1 MKTAFLLV
9 FAAWLI
15 ALVIFLV
22 WVIGRVIHR
31 SETDPEEE
39 NLVDQDYTDR
49 VVNGYI
55 KNRNFLTEVENRK
68 YDQKLHDFND
78 SCDFEPTDKKV

>member
-15 ALVIFLV
+15 SLVIFLV

-31 SETDPEEE
+31 SEPDPEE
-39 NLVDQDYTDR
+39 NLVDQDYIDR

-55 KNRNFLTEVENRK
+55 KNRNFLTELENRK
-68 YDQKLHDFND
+68 YDKLLHDFND
-78 SCDFEPTDKKV
+78 SCDFEVKK